1 MEETLPPE
9 PSLATPAL
17 DPSIAELITGL
28 EKQVITNM
36 DSIVDQLR
44 SLQQAGSLD
53 NTTLKEQVH
62 QVLGLAKA
70 SLVIRTLPILLNTL
84 TITFSLE
91 TSELLKKIHDIAET
105 LKTLW
110 KEQSIQAINQKAAQ
124 FLERIR
130 LKEQQLKHQIEMKQQ
145 AISKGAA

>member
-1 MEETLPPE
+1 MEETLQPVPAE
-9 PSLATPAL
+9 STLAW

-36 DSIVDQLR
+36 DSIVEQLR

-62 QVLGLAKA
+62 QVLGLTKA

-91 TSELLKKIHDIAET
+91 TSELLKKIYDIAET

-110 KEQSIQAINQKAAQ
+110 KEQTIQAINQKAAQ

>member
-91 TSELLKKIHDIAET
+91 TSELFKKIHDIAET

-130 LKEQQLKHQIEMKQQ
+130 LKEQQVKQKIELKQQ
-145 AISKGAA
+145 AISQGEA